1 MRHLKSGRKLGRNSS
16 HRKAMFRNMS
26 TSLLEHGQIM
36 TTLAKAKEL
45 RIHVEPLI
53 TLAKPF
59 APSVMEQLKGDEAAA
74 AKIKRLNA
82 IRKVRRVV
90 NNKVAM
96 ERLFG
101 EYAELFK
108 ERPGGYTRVIKAGY
122 REGDNAPMAIIAL
135 VRESIKKQAKESQD
149 TSAATSEESTVS
161 EDSSADVEASP
172 EAEES
177 SPEAEESSSEAEEA
191 TE

>member
-26 TSLLEHGQIM
+26 TSLLEHGQIT

-45 RIHVEPLI
+45 RRHVEPLI

-59 APSVMEQLKGDEAAA
+59 APSIMEQLDGDATSK
-74 AKIKRLNA
+74 AKIDRLNA
-82 IRKVRRVV
+82 IRRVRRVV

-96 ERLFG
+96 QRLFG

-108 ERPGGYTRVIKAGY
+108 ERPGGYTRVVKAGY

-135 VRESIKKQAKESQD
+135 VRESVAQSEDAEAD
-149 TSAATSEESTVS
+149 SAAPEGSEE
-161 EDSSADVEASP
+161 P
-172 EAEES
+172 Q
-177 SPEAEESSSEAEEA
+177 EAEEA
-191 TE
+191 AE

>member
-26 TSLLEHGQIM
+26 TSLLEHGQII

-45 RIHVEPLI
+45 RRHVEPLI

-59 APSVMEQLKGDEAAA
+59 APSLLEQLDGDAA
-74 AKIKRLNA
+74 AKAKIDRLNA
-82 IRKVRRVV
+82 IRRVRRVV

-108 ERPGGYTRVIKAGY
+108 ERPGGYTRVVKAGY
-122 REGDNAPMAIIAL
+122 REGDNAPMAVIAL
-135 VRESIKKQAKESQD
+135 VRQSVAKKT
-149 TSAATSEESTVS
+149 TSTEE
-161 EDSSADVEASP
+161 DVEPST
-172 EAEES
+172 EAE
-177 SPEAEESSSEAEEA
+177 AE
-191 TE
+191 

>member
-26 TSLLEHGQIM
+26 TSLLEHGQIT

-45 RIHVEPLI
+45 RRHVEPLI

-59 APSVMEQLKGDEAAA
+59 APSILEQLDGAAA
-74 AKIKRLNA
+74 EKAKIQRLNA
-82 IRKVRRVV
+82 IRKVRRVI

-96 ERLFG
+96 QRLFG

-108 ERPGGYTRVIKAGY
+108 ERSGGYTRVVKAGY
-122 REGDNAPMAIIAL
+122 REGDNAPMAVIAL
-135 VRESIKKQAKESQD
+135 VRESVVK
-149 TSAATSEESTVS
+149 
-161 EDSSADVEASP
+161 SSDEP
-172 EAEES
+172 EAEKADE
-177 SPEAEESSSEAEEA
+177 PEASEAPVEEEEA
-191 TE
+191 AAE

>member
-26 TSLLEHGQIM
+26 TSLLEHGQIT

-59 APSVMEQLKGDEAAA
+59 APSVMEQLKGEEAAA

-108 ERPGGYTRVIKAGY
+108 ERPGGYTRVVKAGY

-135 VRESIKKQAKESQD
+135 VRESIQKQAKESQD
-149 TSAATSEESTVS
+149 TSAAPSEESTVS
-161 EDSSADVEASP
+161 EESTADVEASA

-177 SPEAEESSSEAEEA
+177 SPEAEEA